1 MDVPKTVKSWAA
13 VSWALVWAPWCMGR
27 SAGPAVQTYAAGLSA
42 QQRSMCWWCHLSF
55 LSKAAVIVH
64 FLGQNW
70 IEMSSSTTSEG
81 LTCPPVRRMLQAA
94 NSGISVQLPKL
105 WAPLCALCF
114 GSGHAFLE
122 VQRCYVQRCYPYFCG
137 CSPKCGLGVGFVSL
151 FVFSLQSFLRMNGY
165 LQWTHRERDPDF
177 MEEAQV
183 DRAMCFGSRT
193 GIWGLSSWLSAWT
206 RLKNPLKL
214 QGDQGWDSAWD
225 HIHA

>member
-42 QQRSMCWWCHLSF
+42 QQRSTCWWCHLSF
-55 LSKAAVIVH
+55 LSKAAVIVR
-64 FLGQNW
+64 FLGQDW
-70 IEMSSSTTSEG
+70 IEMGSSTTSEG

-105 WAPLCALCF
+105 WAPLWALCF

-122 VQRCYVQRCYPYFCG
+122 VQRCYVQSCYPYSFCG

-151 FVFSLQSFLRMNGY
+151 FFPYKVVYPGMVISSGPTEKETLISWRKPRWIGQFVLALGQ
-165 LQWTHRERDPDF
+165 E
-177 MEEAQV
+177 
-183 DRAMCFGSRT
+183 FGV
-193 GIWGLSSWLSAWT
+193 LAA
-206 RLKNPLKL
+206 
-214 QGDQGWDSAWD
+214 GWVPEPG
-225 HIHA
+225 